1 MPLTVQQIKGRLK
14 SIAQKNH
21 ADARILMRLYM
32 MERFLERLSKSK
44 YSDDFI
50 IKGGI
55 LVTSMIGVSM
65 RSTMDIDTTIR
76 NLNLSEED
84 MKKIVEEIAAL
95 DIGDGIKFVIKDV
108 STIMDNMEYPG
119 VRIAMD
125 ACAGKTITPLKI
137 DISTNDIITPRAIE
151 YKYKL
156 LLEEREINLWT
167 YNLET
172 ILAEKMQTILARGLL
187 NTRMRDFY
195 DIHVLLIRY
204 RESLDYAILGRAFE
218 STCKKRG
225 SEQLSMEGEQ
235 IIQSIENDLK
245 ISRLWESYQKKF
257 TYAAEISYNDV
268 IDSIKELFELIT
280 T

>member
-1 MPLTVQQIKGRLK
+1 MK
-14 SIAQKNH
+14 SVAQKNH

-84 MKKIVEEIAAL
+84 MKKIVEDIAAL
-95 DIGDGIKFVIKDV
+95 DIDDGINFLIKDV
-108 STIMDNMEYPG
+108 STIMDDMEYPG
-119 VRIAMD
+119 VRITMD
-125 ACAGKTITPLKI
+125 AYVGKTVTPLKI

-156 LLEEREINLWT
+156 IVGIISKEIYICSRN
-167 YNLET
+167 
-172 ILAEKMQTILARGLL
+172 IL
-187 NTRMRDFY
+187 
-195 DIHVLLIRY
+195 
-204 RESLDYAILGRAFE
+204 
-218 STCKKRG
+218 
-225 SEQLSMEGEQ
+225 
-235 IIQSIENDLK
+235 
-245 ISRLWESYQKKF
+245 
-257 TYAAEISYNDV
+257 
-268 IDSIKELFELIT
+268 
-280 T
+280 